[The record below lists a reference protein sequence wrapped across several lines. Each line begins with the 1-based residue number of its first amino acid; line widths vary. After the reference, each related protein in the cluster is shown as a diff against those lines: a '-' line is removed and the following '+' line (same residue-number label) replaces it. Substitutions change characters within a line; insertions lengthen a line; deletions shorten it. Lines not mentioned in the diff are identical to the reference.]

1 MFGIAGSEW
10 FVILV
15 VALVVVGPK
24 DLPRVMRMIGQWTG
38 RARSMADQFRRSFDE
53 MARQSELDDLR
64 AQVNKL
70 RAETEEATR
79 SAVNVDHQTLGLP
92 ENALRFDGTIE
103 DVGAAPPK
111 FSESPAAVAA
121 QVESALIPQEAPAV
135 SQDAPMTATPAAQ
148 SA

>member
-24 DLPRVMRMIGQWTG
+24 DLPRVMRMVGQWTG

-70 RAETEEATR
+70 RTETEEAAR
-79 SAVNVDHQTLGLP
+79 SAVNVDHGTLGLP

-111 FSESPAAVAA
+111 LVDSPAAVAA
-121 QVESALIPQEAPAV
+121 QVQSAMIPQESSAASEPV
-135 SQDAPMTATPAAQ
+135 GATPAAQ